1 MLEVRDLCV
10 SYGQVAALDGVAMQV
25 GEGEAVCLLGSNG
38 AGKSTFIR
46 SVMGFVRPARGEI
59 AFGDTLLHK
68 RPPEDRSR
76 LGISAVFEG
85 RGMLAD
91 MTVRDNLL
99 MGAYLRPKSTV
110 IDEIDRVYS
119 RFPRLRDLQGRLAGT
134 LSGGEQQMVAI
145 GRALMAGPKIILMD
159 EPSMGLAPIIVEQVF
174 DIIAD
179 IVGQGIALVLVEQ
192 NVHMALAVCQ
202 RFYVLGKGRIALSG
216 SVRNGRLISAV
227 DGSEMEEDQLEVA
240 YLGG

>member
-1 MLEVRDLCV
+1 
-10 SYGQVAALDGVAMQV
+10 
-25 GEGEAVCLLGSNG
+25 
-38 AGKSTFIR
+38 
-46 SVMGFVRPARGEI
+46 
-59 AFGDTLLHK
+59 
-68 RPPEDRSR
+68 
-76 LGISAVFEG
+76 
-85 RGMLAD
+85 
-91 MTVRDNLL
+91 
-99 MGAYLRPKSTV
+99 
-110 IDEIDRVYS
+110 
-119 RFPRLRDLQGRLAGT
+119 AGT

-216 SVRNGRLISAV
+216 SVRNGRLISAA